1 MAAGSDLL
9 DEVFLNAEVDEKV
22 VSDLVGSLE
31 SQLAASGHHRGHH
44 RPPEGLRAAATAAA
58 GQLLGNHVVSG
69 GGGSS
74 SPSPGGGGGGGG
86 GGNASAQTGSPGTTT
101 TTTTSS
107 SSSSSS
113 AAATTTANNAA
124 AKMGLSGPETTK
136 PGAGGVQGSVINHNA
151 RSQGST
157 LDGAT
162 TTSVSTTTNVQGGS
176 EAAVTPGTLNQGK
189 SVVISTMATALSTRN
204 GKIGSTTVQT
214 LNGSNVVMNS
224 HTSFT
229 ATPATANPA
238 IVPAVTPLVNNGP
251 GNVGKVSTVNALL
264 PSASNTVIQTSFLG
278 TGVSSASSPSPT
290 VISSQQ
296 PPGLGTGGPTVAL
309 VRPPIHAA
317 GPSVAAAT
325 QNGSNTVINSTISVG
340 SFPAAAVAAATVG
353 SGVSLQTS
361 LVNSQPGSGVP
372 TAPTTQVIKS
382 ESPKTIVQ
390 TVTQQQTLAAGGQ
403 PSTTGG
409 NMIIGQTMQAGLPNV
424 APNPGG
430 VPPAPGTP
438 TGLVKGAA
446 NTVTQSLPRT
456 PAATTS
462 GIRATLTPT
471 VLAPRQPPQNP
482 TNIQNFQLPPGM
494 VLVRSENGQL
504 LMIPQH
510 ALAQMQ
516 AQAHAQSQSQ
526 ATMTPRP
533 ATPTSASPVQLST
546 VQVSSLRNAPG
557 TPIIARQ
564 VAPTTIIKQVSQ
576 AQTTV
581 QPTTTLQR
589 PPVVQPQIVLGSPAQ
604 TTTLGTASAVQTGT
618 PQRTVQG
625 ATATSTV
632 ATETMENV
640 KKCKNFLSTLIKLA
654 SSGKQST
661 ETAANVK
668 ELVQNLLD
676 GKIEAEDFTSRLY
689 RELNSSP
696 QPYLVP
702 FLKRSLP
709 ALRQLTPDS
718 AAFIQQSQHQQPT
731 TQPTTALTAVMLS
744 GSVQRTAGKTTA
756 TVTST
761 LQQPVISL
769 TQPTQVGVGK
779 QGQPTQVVIQQ
790 SQKPGTLIRPPQVT
804 LTQTPM
810 VALRPPH
817 NRIMLTA
824 PQQIQLNPLQTVPVV
839 KQTVLPGTKALS
851 TLSSQAAAAQKN
863 KLKEPGGG
871 SFRDDDDINDVASM
885 AGVNLSEESA
895 RILATNSELVGTLTR
910 SCKDE
915 TFLLPA
921 PLQRRILEIGKKH
934 GITEIHPDVVS
945 YVSHATQQRLQTLV
959 EKVSETAQ
967 QKNLS
972 YKDDERYDQAS
983 DVRAQLK
990 FFEQLDQI
998 EKQRKD
1004 EQEREILMRAAKSRS
1019 RQEDPEQLRLKQKAK
1034 EMQQQEL
1041 AQMRQRDANLTA
1053 LAAIGPRKKRK
1064 VESPGAGSGTE
1075 GSSTSIAVPG
1085 SSGVGT
1091 TRQFT
1096 RQRITRVNLRDLIF
1110 CLENERET
1118 SHSLLLYKA
1127 FLK

>member
-9 DEVFLNAEVDEKV
+9 DEVFLNTEVDEKV

-31 SQLAASGHHRGHH
+31 SQLAASGHHHQHH
-44 RPPEGLRAAATAAA
+44 KAQEPLRTA
-58 GQLLGNHVVSG
+58 GGLLGNHVVS
-69 GGGSS
+69 
-74 SPSPGGGGGGGG
+74 
-86 GGNASAQTGSPGTTT
+86 
-101 TTTTSS
+101 SS
-107 SSSSSS
+107 SSSSSPS
-113 AAATTTANNAA
+113 PSPGGVVVGGNANVQTESSSSS
-124 AKMGLSGPETTK
+124 KMGLSAPEITK
-136 PGAGGVQGSVINHNA
+136 AGAGGVQGGVINHNT
-151 RSQGST
+151 RSQSSA

-162 TTSVSTTTNVQGGS
+162 TTSTTTAAAAGGGGS
-176 EAAVTPGTLNQGK
+176 EAAAAPGTLSQGK

-204 GKIGSTTVQT
+204 GKIGTTTVQT

-224 HTSFT
+224 HHSGSATFSG
-229 ATPATANPA
+229 TPATANPA
-238 IVPAVTPLVNNGP
+238 AAPTVAPLVNNGP
-251 GNVGKVSTVNALL
+251 GSVGKGNTVNAVL
-264 PSASNTVIQTSFLG
+264 PSASNTVIQTSFLS
-278 TGVSSASSPSPT
+278 TAVSSTSSPSPT
-290 VISSQQ
+290 VISSQ
-296 PPGLGTGGPTVAL
+296 PSPSIVGAGPTVAL
-309 VRPPIHAA
+309 VRPPIHTA
-317 GPSVAAAT
+317 GPTVAAAAAAT
-325 QNGSNTVINSTISVG
+325 QNGSNTVINSAISVGVG
-340 SFPAAAVAAATVG
+340 SFPAVAAVTVG
-353 SGVSLQTS
+353 SGVSLQTP
-361 LVNSQPGSGVP
+361 LVNSQPGSSVP
-372 TAPTTQVIKS
+372 AAPTTQVIKS
-382 ESPKTIVQ
+382 ESPKTIVHA
-390 TVTQQQTLAAGGQ
+390 VSQQQTLVASGQ

-409 NMIIGQTMQAGLPNV
+409 NMIIGQTMQAGLSNV

-430 VPPAPGTP
+430 IPPAAPGTP
-438 TGLVKGAA
+438 TGMAKGTTS
-446 NTVTQSLPRT
+446 TVAQSLPRT
-456 PAATTS
+456 PTATTS

-471 VLAPRQPPQNP
+471 VLAPRLPQAPQNP

-504 LMIPQH
+504 LMIPQQ

-516 AQAHAQSQSQ
+516 AHAQSQPQ
-526 ATMTPRP
+526 NTMTPRP
-533 ATPTSASPVQLST
+533 ATPTSAPPVQIST
-546 VQVSSLRNAPG
+546 VPAPG

-564 VAPTTIIKQVSQ
+564 VTPTTIIKQVSQ

-589 PPVVQPQIVLGSPAQ
+589 PPVVQ
-604 TTTLGTASAVQTGT
+604 
-618 PQRTVQG
+618 
-625 ATATSTV
+625 
-632 ATETMENV
+632 ETMENV

-654 SSGKQST
+654 SSGKQSS
-661 ETAANVK
+661 ETTANVK

-718 AAFIQQSQHQQPT
+718 AAFIQQSQQQQPT
-731 TQPTTALTAVMLS
+731 TQATTALTAVMLS
-744 GSVQRTAGKTTA
+744 SSVQRTAGKATA

-779 QGQPTQVVIQQ
+779 QGQPTPLVIQQ
-790 SQKPGTLIRPPQVT
+790 SQKAGALIRPPQVT

-810 VALRPPH
+810 VALRQPH
-817 NRIMLTA
+817 NRIMLTT
-824 PQQIQLNPLQTVPVV
+824 PQQIQLNQLQTVPVV
-839 KQTVLPGTKALS
+839 KPTVLPGNKALS
-851 TLSSQAAAAQKN
+851 TVSAQAAAAQKN

-921 PLQRRILEIGKKH
+921 SLQRRILEIGKKH

-945 YVSHATQQRLQTLV
+945 YVSHATQQRLQNLV

-967 QKNLS
+967 QKNIS
-972 YKDDERYDQAS
+972 YKDDERYEQAS

-1064 VESPGAGSGTE
+1064 VDSPGSGSGTE
-1075 GSSTSIAVPG
+1075 GSSTSTAVPG

>member
-9 DEVFLNAEVDEKV
+9 DEVFLNTEVDEKV

-31 SQLAASGHHRGHH
+31 SQLAASGHHHQHH
-44 RPPEGLRAAATAAA
+44 KAQEPLRAA
-58 GQLLGNHVVSG
+58 GGLLGNHVVS
-69 GGGSS
+69 
-74 SPSPGGGGGGGG
+74 
-86 GGNASAQTGSPGTTT
+86 
-101 TTTTSS
+101 SS
-107 SSSSSS
+107 SSSSSPS
-113 AAATTTANNAA
+113 P
-124 AKMGLSGPETTK
+124 S
-136 PGAGGVQGSVINHNA
+136 PGGVVVGGGVQGGVINHNT
-151 RSQGST
+151 RSQTSA

-162 TTSVSTTTNVQGGS
+162 TTSTSTTTAAAGGS
-176 EAAVTPGTLNQGK
+176 EVTAAPGTLSQG
-189 SVVISTMATALSTRN
+189 SAAFS
-204 GKIGSTTVQT
+204 G
-214 LNGSNVVMNS
+214 
-224 HTSFT
+224 
-229 ATPATANPA
+229 TPVTANPA
-238 IVPAVTPLVNNGP
+238 PAPAVAPLVNNGP
-251 GNVGKVSTVNALL
+251 
-264 PSASNTVIQTSFLG
+264 ASNTVIQTSFLN
-278 TGVSSASSPSPT
+278 TAVSSASSPSPT
-290 VISSQQ
+290 VISSQ
-296 PPGLGTGGPTVAL
+296 PPSVGTGAPTVTL
-309 VRPPIHAA
+309 VRPPIHTAGPTVAAA
-317 GPSVAAAT
+317 GAAT

-340 SFPAAAVAAATVG
+340 SFPAVATATVG
-353 SGVSLQTS
+353 SGAVS
-361 LVNSQPGSGVP
+361 
-372 TAPTTQVIKS
+372 
-382 ESPKTIVQ
+382 
-390 TVTQQQTLAAGGQ
+390 QQQTLATGGQ

-409 NMIIGQTMQAGLPNV
+409 NMIIGQTMQAGLSNV

-430 VPPAPGTP
+430 IPPAAPGTP
-438 TGLVKGAA
+438 TGMAKGTA
-446 NTVTQSLPRT
+446 NTVAQSLPRT
-456 PAATTS
+456 PTPTTS

-471 VLAPRQPPQNP
+471 VLAPRLPQPPQNP

-504 LMIPQH
+504 LMIPQQ

-516 AQAHAQSQSQ
+516 AQAHAQSQPQ
-526 ATMTPRP
+526 NTLTPRP
-533 ATPTSASPVQLST
+533 ATPTSAPPVQIST
-546 VQVSSLRNAPG
+546 VQAPG

-564 VAPTTIIKQVSQ
+564 VTPTTIIKQVSQ

-589 PPVVQPQIVLGSPAQ
+589 PPVVQPQIVLGGTAQ
-604 TTTLGTASAVQTGT
+604 TTTLGTATAVQTGT

-625 ATATSTV
+625 TTATSTA

-676 GKIEAEDFTSRLY
+676 GKIEPEDFTSRLY

-718 AAFIQQSQHQQPT
+718 AAFIQQSQQQQPT
-731 TQPTTALTAVMLS
+731 TQATIATIPSAAAVLLS
-744 GSVQRTAGKTTA
+744 SSVQRTAGKATA

-769 TQPTQVGVGK
+769 TQPTQV
-779 QGQPTQVVIQQ
+779 IQQ
-790 SQKPGTLIRPPQVT
+790 SQKAGALIRPPQVT

-810 VALRPPH
+810 VALRQPH
-817 NRIMLTA
+817 SRIMLTT
-824 PQQIQLNPLQTVPVV
+824 PQIQLNQLQTVPVV
-839 KQTVLPGTKALS
+839 KPAVLPGNKAIATVS
-851 TLSSQAAAAQKN
+851 TQVAAAQKN

-915 TFLLPA
+915 TFLFPA

-945 YVSHATQQRLQTLV
+945 YVSHATQQRLQNLV
-959 EKVSETAQ
+959 EKLSETAQ
-967 QKNLS
+967 QRNIS
-972 YKDDERYDQAS
+972 YKDDERYEQAS

-1064 VESPGAGSGTE
+1064 VDSPGSGSGTE
-1075 GSSTSIAVPG
+1075 GSGSSAAVPG

>member
-9 DEVFLNAEVDEKV
+9 DEVFLNTEVDEKV

-31 SQLAASGHHRGHH
+31 SQLAASGHHHQHH
-44 RPPEGLRAAATAAA
+44 KAQEPLRAA
-58 GQLLGNHVVSG
+58 GGLLGNHVVS
-69 GGGSS
+69 
-74 SPSPGGGGGGGG
+74 
-86 GGNASAQTGSPGTTT
+86 
-101 TTTTSS
+101 SS
-107 SSSSSS
+107 SSSSSPS
-113 AAATTTANNAA
+113 PSPGG
-124 AKMGLSGPETTK
+124 MGLSAPEITK
-136 PGAGGVQGSVINHNA
+136 AGNLGRGGGLSGKGASPPPTPKTGVQGSSA
-151 RSQGST
+151 
-157 LDGAT
+157 LDGVT
-162 TTSVSTTTNVQGGS
+162 TTSTTTTAAAAAGGGS
-176 EAAVTPGTLNQGK
+176 EAAAAPGTLSQGK

-204 GKIGSTTVQT
+204 GKIGTTTVQT

-224 HTSFT
+224 HHSGSAAFSG
-229 ATPATANPA
+229 TPATANPTA
-238 IVPAVTPLVNNGP
+238 APAVT
-251 GNVGKVSTVNALL
+251 
-264 PSASNTVIQTSFLG
+264 SFLS
-278 TGVSSASSPSPT
+278 TAVSSASSSSPT
-290 VISSQQ
+290 VISSQ
-296 PPGLGTGGPTVAL
+296 PPPSIVGGGPTVAL
-309 VRPPIHAA
+309 VRPPIHTA
-317 GPSVAAAT
+317 GPTVAAAAAAT
-325 QNGSNTVINSTISVG
+325 QNGSNTVINSAIGVG
-340 SFPAAAVAAATVG
+340 SFPAVAAVTVG

-361 LVNSQPGSGVP
+361 LVNSQPGSSVP
-372 TAPTTQVIKS
+372 AAPTTQVIKS
-382 ESPKTIVQ
+382 ESPKTIVHA
-390 TVTQQQTLAAGGQ
+390 VSQQQTPVASGQ

-409 NMIIGQTMQAGLPNV
+409 NMIIGQTMQAGLSNV

-430 VPPAPGTP
+430 IPPAAPGTP
-438 TGLVKGAA
+438 TGMAKGAA
-446 NTVTQSLPRT
+446 STVAQSLPRT
-456 PAATTS
+456 PTATTS

-471 VLAPRQPPQNP
+471 VLAPRLPQAPQNP

-504 LMIPQH
+504 LMIPQQ

-516 AQAHAQSQSQ
+516 AQAQAHAQSQPQ
-526 ATMTPRP
+526 NTMTPRP
-533 ATPTSASPVQLST
+533 ATPTSAPPVQIST
-546 VQVSSLRNAPG
+546 VPAPG

-564 VAPTTIIKQVSQ
+564 VTPTTIIKQVSQ

-589 PPVVQPQIVLGSPAQ
+589 APVVQPQIVLGGTAQ
-604 TTTLGTASAVQTGT
+604 TTALGTATAVQTGT
-618 PQRTVQG
+618 QRTVQG
-625 ATATSTV
+625 ATATSTA

-654 SSGKQST
+654 SSGKQSS
-661 ETAANVK
+661 ETTANVK

-718 AAFIQQSQHQQPT
+718 AAFIQQSQQQQPT
-731 TQPTTALTAVMLS
+731 TQATTALTAVMLS
-744 GSVQRTAGKTTA
+744 SSVQRTAGKATA

-779 QGQPTQVVIQQ
+779 QGQPTPLVIQQ
-790 SQKPGTLIRPPQVT
+790 SQKAGALIRPPQVT

-810 VALRPPH
+810 VALRQPH

-824 PQQIQLNPLQTVPVV
+824 PQQIQLNQLQTVPVV
-839 KQTVLPGTKALS
+839 KPTVLPGNKALS
-851 TLSSQAAAAQKN
+851 TVSQQAAAAQKN

-921 PLQRRILEIGKKH
+921 SLQRRILEIGKKH

-945 YVSHATQQRLQTLV
+945 YVSHATQQRLQNLV

-967 QKNLS
+967 QKNVS
-972 YKDDERYDQAS
+972 YKDDERYEQAS

-1064 VESPGAGSGTE
+1064 VDSPGSGSGTE
-1075 GSSTSIAVPG
+1075 GSSTSTPVPG

-1091 TRQFT
+1091 TRPFT

>member
-9 DEVFLNAEVDEKV
+9 DEVFLNTEVDEKV

-31 SQLAASGHHRGHH
+31 SQLAASGHHHQHH
-44 RPPEGLRAAATAAA
+44 KAQEPLRAA
-58 GQLLGNHVVSG
+58 GGLLGNHVVS
-69 GGGSS
+69 
-74 SPSPGGGGGGGG
+74 
-86 GGNASAQTGSPGTTT
+86 
-101 TTTTSS
+101 SS
-107 SSSSSS
+107 SSSSSPS
-113 AAATTTANNAA
+113 PSPGGVVVGGNANAQTESSSSS
-124 AKMGLSGPETTK
+124 KMGLSAPEITK
-136 PGAGGVQGSVINHNA
+136 AGAGGVQGGVINHNT
-151 RSQGST
+151 RSQTSA

-162 TTSVSTTTNVQGGS
+162 TTSTSTTTAAAGGS
-176 EAAVTPGTLNQGK
+176 EVTAAPGTLSQGK

-204 GKIGSTTVQT
+204 GKIGTTTVQT

-224 HTSFT
+224 HHTGSAAFSG
-229 ATPATANPA
+229 TPVTANPTSA
-238 IVPAVTPLVNNGP
+238 PAVAPLVNNGP
-251 GNVGKVSTVNALL
+251 GSVGKGNTVNAVL
-264 PSASNTVIQTSFLG
+264 PSASNTVIQTSFLN
-278 TGVSSASSPSPT
+278 TAVSSASSSSPT
-290 VISSQQ
+290 VISSQ
-296 PPGLGTGGPTVAL
+296 PPPSIGTGASTVTL
-309 VRPPIHAA
+309 VRPPIHTAGPTVAAA
-317 GPSVAAAT
+317 GAAT

-340 SFPAAAVAAATVG
+340 SFPAVATATVG

-361 LVNSQPGSGVP
+361 LVNSQSGSAVP
-372 TAPTTQVIKS
+372 AAPATQVIKS

-390 TVTQQQTLAAGGQ
+390 AVSQQQTLATGGQ

-409 NMIIGQTMQAGLPNV
+409 NMIIGQTMQAGLSNV

-430 VPPAPGTP
+430 IPPAAPGTP
-438 TGLVKGAA
+438 TGMAKGTA
-446 NTVTQSLPRT
+446 NTVAQSLPRT
-456 PAATTS
+456 PTATTS

-471 VLAPRQPPQNP
+471 VLAPRLPQPPQNP

-504 LMIPQH
+504 LMIPQQ

-516 AQAHAQSQSQ
+516 AQAHAQSQPQ
-526 ATMTPRP
+526 NTMTPRP
-533 ATPTSASPVQLST
+533 ATPTSAPPVQIST
-546 VQVSSLRNAPG
+546 VQAPG

-564 VAPTTIIKQVSQ
+564 VTPTTIIKQVSQ

-589 PPVVQPQIVLGSPAQ
+589 PPVVQPQIVLGGTAQ
-604 TTTLGTASAVQTGT
+604 TTTLGTATAVQTGT

-625 ATATSTV
+625 TTATSTA

-654 SSGKQST
+654 SSGKQSS

-718 AAFIQQSQHQQPT
+718 AAFIQQSQQQQPT
-731 TQPTTALTAVMLS
+731 TQATIATIPSAAVLLS
-744 GSVQRTAGKTTA
+744 SSVQRTAGKATA

-769 TQPTQVGVGK
+769 TQPTQVGVSK
-779 QGQPTQVVIQQ
+779 QGQSTPLVIQQ
-790 SQKPGTLIRPPQVT
+790 SQKAGALIRPPQVT

-810 VALRPPH
+810 VALRQPH
-817 NRIMLTA
+817 SRIMLTT
-824 PQQIQLNPLQTVPVV
+824 PQIQLNQLQTVPVV
-839 KQTVLPGTKALS
+839 KPAVLPGNKAIATVS
-851 TLSSQAAAAQKN
+851 TQVAAAQKN

-915 TFLLPA
+915 TFLFPA

-945 YVSHATQQRLQTLV
+945 YVSHATQQRLQNLV
-959 EKVSETAQ
+959 EKLSETAQ
-967 QKNLS
+967 QRNIS
-972 YKDDERYDQAS
+972 YKDDERYEQAS

-1064 VESPGAGSGTE
+1064 IDSPGSGSGTE
-1075 GSSTSIAVPG
+1075 GSGSSAAVPG

>member
-1 MAAGSDLL
+1 M
-9 DEVFLNAEVDEKV
+9 
-22 VSDLVGSLE
+22 
-31 SQLAASGHHRGHH
+31 
-44 RPPEGLRAAATAAA
+44 
-58 GQLLGNHVVSG
+58 
-69 GGGSS
+69 
-74 SPSPGGGGGGGG
+74 
-86 GGNASAQTGSPGTTT
+86 
-101 TTTTSS
+101 
-107 SSSSSS
+107 
-113 AAATTTANNAA
+113 
-124 AKMGLSGPETTK
+124 
-136 PGAGGVQGSVINHNA
+136 PGA
-151 RSQGST
+151 
-157 LDGAT
+157 L
-162 TTSVSTTTNVQGGS
+162 
-176 EAAVTPGTLNQGK
+176 PG
-189 SVVISTMATALSTRN
+189 
-204 GKIGSTTVQT
+204 
-214 LNGSNVVMNS
+214 
-224 HTSFT
+224 
-229 ATPATANPA
+229 
-238 IVPAVTPLVNNGP
+238 
-251 GNVGKVSTVNALL
+251 
-264 PSASNTVIQTSFLG
+264 
-278 TGVSSASSPSPT
+278 
-290 VISSQQ
+290 
-296 PPGLGTGGPTVAL
+296 
-309 VRPPIHAA
+309 
-317 GPSVAAAT
+317 
-325 QNGSNTVINSTISVG
+325 
-340 SFPAAAVAAATVG
+340 
-353 SGVSLQTS
+353 
-361 LVNSQPGSGVP
+361 
-372 TAPTTQVIKS
+372 
-382 ESPKTIVQ
+382 
-390 TVTQQQTLAAGGQ
+390 
-403 PSTTGG
+403 
-409 NMIIGQTMQAGLPNV
+409 
-424 APNPGG
+424 
-430 VPPAPGTP
+430 PAPGTP
-438 TGLVKGAA
+438 AGLAKGAA
-446 NTVTQSLPRT
+446 AATPSLPRT
-456 PAATTS
+456 PAATT
-462 GIRATLTPT
+462 GAIRATLTPT
-471 VLAPRQPPQNP
+471 VLAPRLPQPPQNP

-504 LMIPQH
+504 LMIPQQ

-516 AQAHAQSQSQ
+516 AHAQAQPQS
-526 ATMTPRP
+526 TMAPRP
-533 ATPTSASPVQLST
+533 ATPTGAPPVQIST
-546 VQVSSLRNAPG
+546 VQAPG

-564 VAPTTIIKQVSQ
+564 VTPTTIIKQVSQ

-589 PPVVQPQIVLGSPAQ
+589 SPGVQPQLVLGGSAQ
-604 TTTLGTASAVQTGT
+604 TASLGTATAVQTGT
-618 PQRTVQG
+618 PQRTVPG
-625 ATATSTV
+625 ASTTSTA

-640 KKCKNFLSTLIKLA
+640 KKCKSFLSTLIKLA

-718 AAFIQQSQHQQPT
+718 AAFIQQSQQQQPPAS
-731 TQPTTALTAVMLS
+731 QATTALTAVVLS
-744 GSVQRTAGKTTA
+744 SSVQRTAGKPA
-756 TVTST
+756 ASVTSA
-761 LQQPVISL
+761 LQPPVISL
-769 TQPTQVGVGK
+769 TQPTQV
-779 QGQPTQVVIQQ
+779 IQQ
-790 SQKPGTLIRPPQVT
+790 PPKPGALIRPPQVT

-810 VALRPPH
+810 VALRQPH
-817 NRIMLTA
+817 NRIMLTT
-824 PQQIQLNPLQTVPVV
+824 PQQIQLNQLQPVPVV
-839 KQTVLPGTKALS
+839 KPTVLPGTKALS
-851 TLSSQAAAAQKN
+851 TVSAQAAAAQKN

-910 SCKDE
+910 SCKDD

-934 GITEIHPDVVS
+934 GITELHPDVVS
-945 YVSHATQQRLQTLV
+945 YVSHATQQRLQNLV
-959 EKVSETAQ
+959 EKISETAQ
-967 QKNLS
+967 QKNFS
-972 YKDDERYDQAS
+972 YKDDDRYEQAS

-1064 VESPGAGSGTE
+1064 VDCAGPGPGAE
-1075 GSSTSIAVPG
+1075 GLGPGAAVPG

-1091 TRQFT
+1091 PRQFT

>member
-1 MAAGSDLL
+1 
-9 DEVFLNAEVDEKV
+9 
-22 VSDLVGSLE
+22 
-31 SQLAASGHHRGHH
+31 
-44 RPPEGLRAAATAAA
+44 
-58 GQLLGNHVVSG
+58 
-69 GGGSS
+69 
-74 SPSPGGGGGGGG
+74 
-86 GGNASAQTGSPGTTT
+86 
-101 TTTTSS
+101 
-107 SSSSSS
+107 
-113 AAATTTANNAA
+113 
-124 AKMGLSGPETTK
+124 
-136 PGAGGVQGSVINHNA
+136 
-151 RSQGST
+151 
-157 LDGAT
+157 
-162 TTSVSTTTNVQGGS
+162 
-176 EAAVTPGTLNQGK
+176 
-189 SVVISTMATALSTRN
+189 MATALSTRN
-204 GKIGSTTVQT
+204 GKIGTTTVQT

-224 HTSFT
+224 HHTGSAAFSG
-229 ATPATANPA
+229 TPVTANPA
-238 IVPAVTPLVNNGP
+238 SAPAVAPLVNNGP
-251 GNVGKVSTVNALL
+251 GSVGKGNTVNAVL
-264 PSASNTVIQTSFLG
+264 PSASNTVIQTSFLN
-278 TGVSSASSPSPT
+278 TAVSSASSSSPT
-290 VISSQQ
+290 VISSQ
-296 PPGLGTGGPTVAL
+296 PPPSIGTGAPTVTL
-309 VRPPIHAA
+309 VRPPIHTAGPTVAAA
-317 GPSVAAAT
+317 GAAT

-340 SFPAAAVAAATVG
+340 SFPAVATATVG

-361 LVNSQPGSGVP
+361 LVNSQSGSAVP
-372 TAPTTQVIKS
+372 AAPATQVIKS

-390 TVTQQQTLAAGGQ
+390 AVSQHQTLATGGQ

-409 NMIIGQTMQAGLPNV
+409 NMIIGQTMQAGLSNV

-430 VPPAPGTP
+430 IPPAAPGTP
-438 TGLVKGAA
+438 TGMAKGAA
-446 NTVTQSLPRT
+446 NTVAQSLPRT
-456 PAATTS
+456 PTATTS

-471 VLAPRQPPQNP
+471 VLAPRLPQPPQNP

-504 LMIPQH
+504 LMIPQQ

-516 AQAHAQSQSQ
+516 AQAHAQSQPQ
-526 ATMTPRP
+526 NTMTPRP
-533 ATPTSASPVQLST
+533 ATPTSAPPVQIST
-546 VQVSSLRNAPG
+546 VQAPG

-564 VAPTTIIKQVSQ
+564 VTPTTIIKQVSQ

-589 PPVVQPQIVLGSPAQ
+589 PPVVQPQIVLGGTAQ
-604 TTTLGTASAVQTGT
+604 TTTLGTATAVQTGT

-625 ATATSTV
+625 TTATSTA

-654 SSGKQST
+654 SSGKQSS

-718 AAFIQQSQHQQPT
+718 AAFIQQSQQQQPT
-731 TQPTTALTAVMLS
+731 TQATIATIPSAAVLLS
-744 GSVQRTAGKTTA
+744 SSVQRTAGKATA

-769 TQPTQVGVGK
+769 TQPTQVGVSK
-779 QGQPTQVVIQQ
+779 QGQSTPLVIQQ
-790 SQKPGTLIRPPQVT
+790 SQKAGALIRPPQVT

-810 VALRPPH
+810 VALRQPH
-817 NRIMLTA
+817 SRIMLTT
-824 PQQIQLNPLQTVPVV
+824 PQIQLNQLQTVPVV
-839 KQTVLPGTKALS
+839 KPAVLPGNKAIATVS
-851 TLSSQAAAAQKN
+851 TQVAAAQKN

-915 TFLLPA
+915 TFLFPA

-945 YVSHATQQRLQTLV
+945 YVSHATQQRLQNLV
-959 EKVSETAQ
+959 EKLSETAQ
-967 QKNLS
+967 QKNIS
-972 YKDDERYDQAS
+972 YKDDERYEQAS

-1064 VESPGAGSGTE
+1064 VDSPGSGSGTE
-1075 GSSTSIAVPG
+1075 
-1085 SSGVGT
+1085 
-1091 TRQFT
+1091 
-1096 RQRITRVNLRDLIF
+1096 
-1110 CLENERET
+1110 
-1118 SHSLLLYKA
+1118 
-1127 FLK
+1127 

>member
-1 MAAGSDLL
+1 M
-9 DEVFLNAEVDEKV
+9 
-22 VSDLVGSLE
+22 
-31 SQLAASGHHRGHH
+31 
-44 RPPEGLRAAATAAA
+44 P
-58 GQLLGNHVVSG
+58 
-69 GGGSS
+69 
-74 SPSPGGGGGGGG
+74 
-86 GGNASAQTGSPGTTT
+86 
-101 TTTTSS
+101 
-107 SSSSSS
+107 
-113 AAATTTANNAA
+113 
-124 AKMGLSGPETTK
+124 
-136 PGAGGVQGSVINHNA
+136 
-151 RSQGST
+151 
-157 LDGAT
+157 
-162 TTSVSTTTNVQGGS
+162 
-176 EAAVTPGTLNQGK
+176 
-189 SVVISTMATALSTRN
+189 
-204 GKIGSTTVQT
+204 
-214 LNGSNVVMNS
+214 
-224 HTSFT
+224 
-229 ATPATANPA
+229 
-238 IVPAVTPLVNNGP
+238 
-251 GNVGKVSTVNALL
+251 
-264 PSASNTVIQTSFLG
+264 
-278 TGVSSASSPSPT
+278 
-290 VISSQQ
+290 
-296 PPGLGTGGPTVAL
+296 
-309 VRPPIHAA
+309 
-317 GPSVAAAT
+317 
-325 QNGSNTVINSTISVG
+325 
-340 SFPAAAVAAATVG
+340 
-353 SGVSLQTS
+353 
-361 LVNSQPGSGVP
+361 
-372 TAPTTQVIKS
+372 
-382 ESPKTIVQ
+382 
-390 TVTQQQTLAAGGQ
+390 
-403 PSTTGG
+403 
-409 NMIIGQTMQAGLPNV
+409 
-424 APNPGG
+424 
-430 VPPAPGTP
+430 
-438 TGLVKGAA
+438 
-446 NTVTQSLPRT
+446 
-456 PAATTS
+456 
-462 GIRATLTPT
+462 
-471 VLAPRQPPQNP
+471 QPPQNP

-504 LMIPQH
+504 LMIPQQ

-516 AQAHAQSQSQ
+516 AHAQAQPQ
-526 ATMTPRP
+526 TPMAPRP
-533 ATPTSASPVQLST
+533 ATPTSAPPVQIST
-546 VQVSSLRNAPG
+546 VQAPG

-564 VAPTTIIKQVSQ
+564 VTPTTIIKQVSQ
-576 AQTTV
+576 APTTTV
-581 QPTTTLQR
+581 QPTAALQR
-589 PPVVQPQIVLGSPAQ
+589 SPGVQPQLVLGGAAQ
-604 TTTLGTASAVQTGT
+604 TTALATASAVQTGT
-618 PQRTVQG
+618 PQRAVPG
-625 ATATSTV
+625 ATATSAA

-718 AAFIQQSQHQQPT
+718 AAFIQQSQQQPPAS
-731 TQPTTALTAVMLS
+731 QATTALTAVVLS
-744 GSVQRTAGKTTA
+744 SPVQRTAGKTAA
-756 TVTST
+756 TVTSA
-761 LQQPVISL
+761 LQPPVISL
-769 TQPTQVGVGK
+769 TQPTQV
-779 QGQPTQVVIQQ
+779 IQQ
-790 SQKPGTLIRPPQVT
+790 PPKPGTLLRPPQVT

-810 VALRPPH
+810 VALRQPH
-817 NRIMLTA
+817 NRIVLTT
-824 PQQIQLNPLQTVPVV
+824 PQHIQLNQLQPVPVV
-839 KQTVLPGTKALS
+839 KPAVLPGTKALS
-851 TLSSQAAAAQKN
+851 TVSAQAAAVQKN
-863 KLKEPGGG
+863 RLKEPGGG

-934 GITEIHPDVVS
+934 GITELHPDVVS
-945 YVSHATQQRLQTLV
+945 YVSHATQQRLQNLV

-967 QKNLS
+967 QKNFS
-972 YKDDERYDQAS
+972 YKDDDRYEQAS

-1064 VESPGAGSGTE
+1064 VDSPGPGPGTE
-1075 GSSTSIAVPG
+1075 GSGPGSAVPG

-1091 TRQFT
+1091 PRQFT

>member
-9 DEVFLNAEVDEKV
+9 DEVFFNSEVDEKV

-31 SQLAASGHHRGHH
+31 SQLAASAAHHHH
-44 RPPEGLRAAATAAA
+44 LAPRAPEARAAAA
-58 GQLLGNHVVSG
+58 GALGNHVGAGAVPAEG
-69 GGGSS
+69 A
-74 SPSPGGGGGGGG
+74 P
-86 GGNASAQTGSPGTTT
+86 
-101 TTTTSS
+101 
-107 SSSSSS
+107 
-113 AAATTTANNAA
+113 AAAPEPPPAGRARRGLSAGGRRPGPRPHRAAPLVPAGPA
-124 AKMGLSGPETTK
+124 AKLSALEAGAG
-136 PGAGGVQGSVINHNA
+136 PGAGA
-151 RSQGST
+151 
-157 LDGAT
+157 GACAP
-162 TTSVSTTTNVQGGS
+162 GAG
-176 EAAVTPGTLNQGK
+176 AAAAPEPAAK
-189 SVVISTMATALSTRN
+189 PAARN
-204 GKIGSTTVQT
+204 GPPGGPGAAQT
-214 LNGSNVVMNS
+214 LNGSAALGNS
-224 HTSFT
+224 LR
-229 ATPATANPA
+229 AAAA
-238 IVPAVTPLVNNGP
+238 APAVSLLHNGP
-251 GNVGKVSTVNALL
+251 APAPPPPKPA
-264 PSASNTVIQTSFLG
+264 AATVIQTPPFLG
-278 TGVSSASSPSPT
+278 APAAPAPRAPSPPA
-290 VISSQQ
+290 
-296 PPGLGTGGPTVAL
+296 PPAPAAPAAPAA
-309 VRPPIHAA
+309 PPAA
-317 GPSVAAAT
+317 PPP
-325 QNGSNTVINSTISVG
+325 
-340 SFPAAAVAAATVG
+340 PAAASLARPPGHPAGPPAAAQNGG
-353 SGVSLQTS
+353 SAAPPAPAPAPVPAPPAPAPPAPAPAA
-361 LVNSQPGSGVP
+361 NSQPGP
-372 TAPTTQVIKS
+372 AAAPAQVAKAD
-382 ESPKTIVQ
+382 SPKTALQ
-390 TVTQQQTLAAGGQ
+390 PAPPPPQTLAASCPAGAAAG
-403 PSTTGG
+403 
-409 NMIIGQTMQAGLPNV
+409 MILGPTMQGALPAAATAGLP
-424 APNPGG
+424 
-430 VPPAPGTP
+430 PPAPGTP
-438 TGLVKGAA
+438 TGLPKGSATA
-446 NTVTQSLPRT
+446 VTQSLPRT
-456 PAATTS
+456 PSATAG

-471 VLAPRQPPQNP
+471 VLAPRLPQPPQNP

-504 LMIPQH
+504 LMIPQQ

-516 AQAHAQSQSQ
+516 AQAHAQAQPQ
-526 ATMTPRP
+526 TTMAPRP
-533 ATPTSASPVQLST
+533 ATPTSAPPVQIST
-546 VQVSSLRNAPG
+546 VQAPG

-564 VAPTTIIKQVSQ
+564 VTPTTIIKQVSQ

-581 QPTTTLQR
+581 QPTTALQR
-589 PPVVQPQIVLGSPAQ
+589 SPGVQPQLVLGGAAQ
-604 TTTLGTASAVQTGT
+604 TTSLGTATAVQTGT
-618 PQRTVQG
+618 PQRTVPG
-625 ATATSTV
+625 ATTTSTA

-718 AAFIQQSQHQQPT
+718 AAFIQQSQQQQPPAS
-731 TQPTTALTAVMLS
+731 QATTALTAVVLS
-744 GSVQRTAGKTTA
+744 SSVQRTAGKTAA
-756 TVTST
+756 TVTSA
-761 LQQPVISL
+761 LQPPVISL

-779 QGQPTQVVIQQ
+779 QGQPTPLVIQQ
-790 SQKPGTLIRPPQVT
+790 PPKPGALIRPPQVT

-810 VALRPPH
+810 VALRQPH
-817 NRIMLTA
+817 NRIVLTT
-824 PQQIQLNPLQTVPVV
+824 PQQIQLNQLQPVPVV
-839 KQTVLPGTKALS
+839 KPAVLPGTKALS
-851 TLSSQAAAAQKN
+851 TVSAQAAAAQKN

-934 GITEIHPDVVS
+934 GITELHPDVVS
-945 YVSHATQQRLQTLV
+945 YVSHATQQRLQNLV
-959 EKVSETAQ
+959 EKISETAQ
-967 QKNLS
+967 QKNFS
-972 YKDDERYDQAS
+972 YKDDDRYEQAS

-1064 VESPGAGSGTE
+1064 VDSPGPGSGAE
-1075 GSSTSIAVPG
+1075 GSGPGSAVPG

-1091 TRQFT
+1091 PRQFT

>member
-9 DEVFLNAEVDEKV
+9 DEVFLNTEVDEKV

-31 SQLAASGHHRGHH
+31 SQLAASGHHHQHH
-44 RPPEGLRAAATAAA
+44 KAQEPLRAA
-58 GQLLGNHVVSG
+58 GGLLGNHVVS
-69 GGGSS
+69 
-74 SPSPGGGGGGGG
+74 
-86 GGNASAQTGSPGTTT
+86 
-101 TTTTSS
+101 SS
-107 SSSSSS
+107 SSSSSPS
-113 AAATTTANNAA
+113 PSPGGVVVGGNANAQTESSSGS
-124 AKMGLSGPETTK
+124 KMGLSAPEITK
-136 PGAGGVQGSVINHNA
+136 AGAGGVQGGVINHNT
-151 RSQGST
+151 RSQTSA

-162 TTSVSTTTNVQGGS
+162 TTSTSTTTAAAGGS
-176 EAAVTPGTLNQGK
+176 EVTAAPGTLSQGK

-204 GKIGSTTVQT
+204 GKIGTTTVQT

-224 HTSFT
+224 HHTGSAAFSG
-229 ATPATANPA
+229 TPVTANPA
-238 IVPAVTPLVNNGP
+238 PAPAVAPLVNNGP
-251 GNVGKVSTVNALL
+251 GSVGKGNAVNAVL
-264 PSASNTVIQTSFLG
+264 PSASNTVIQTSFLN
-278 TGVSSASSPSPT
+278 TAVSSASSSSPT
-290 VISSQQ
+290 VISSQ
-296 PPGLGTGGPTVAL
+296 PPPSVGAGAPTVTLVRPPMHTAGPTVA
-309 VRPPIHAA
+309 AA
-317 GPSVAAAT
+317 AAAT

-340 SFPAAAVAAATVG
+340 SFPAVATATVG

-361 LVNSQPGSGVP
+361 LVNSQSGSGVP
-372 TAPTTQVIKS
+372 AAPATQVIKS

-390 TVTQQQTLAAGGQ
+390 AVSQQQTLATAGQ

-409 NMIIGQTMQAGLPNV
+409 NMIIGQTMQAGLSNV

-430 VPPAPGTP
+430 IPPAAPGTP
-438 TGLVKGAA
+438 TGMAKGTA
-446 NTVTQSLPRT
+446 NTVAQSLPRT
-456 PAATTS
+456 PTPTTS

-471 VLAPRQPPQNP
+471 VLAPRLPQPPQNP

-504 LMIPQH
+504 LMIPQQ

-516 AQAHAQSQSQ
+516 AQAHAQSQPQ
-526 ATMTPRP
+526 NTLTPRP
-533 ATPTSASPVQLST
+533 ATPTSAPPVQIST
-546 VQVSSLRNAPG
+546 VQAPG

-564 VAPTTIIKQVSQ
+564 VTPTTIIKQVSQ

-589 PPVVQPQIVLGSPAQ
+589 PPVVQPQIVLGGTAQ
-604 TTTLGTASAVQTGT
+604 TTTLGTATAVQTGT

-625 ATATSTV
+625 TTATSTA

-654 SSGKQST
+654 SSGKQSS

-676 GKIEAEDFTSRLY
+676 GKIEPEDFTSRLY

-718 AAFIQQSQHQQPT
+718 AAFIQQSQQQQPT
-731 TQPTTALTAVMLS
+731 TQATIATIPSVSAVLLS
-744 GSVQRTAGKTTA
+744 SSVQRTAGKATA

-769 TQPTQVGVGK
+769 TQPTQVGVSK
-779 QGQPTQVVIQQ
+779 QGQSTPLVIQQ
-790 SQKPGTLIRPPQVT
+790 SQKAGALIRPPQVT

-810 VALRPPH
+810 VALRQPH
-817 NRIMLTA
+817 SRIMLTT
-824 PQQIQLNPLQTVPVV
+824 PQIQLNQLQTVPVV
-839 KQTVLPGTKALS
+839 KPAVLPGNKAIATVS
-851 TLSSQAAAAQKN
+851 TQVAAAQKN

-915 TFLLPA
+915 TFLFPA

-945 YVSHATQQRLQTLV
+945 YVSHATQQRLQNLV
-959 EKVSETAQ
+959 EKLSETAQ
-967 QKNLS
+967 QRNIS
-972 YKDDERYDQAS
+972 YKDDERYEQAS

-1064 VESPGAGSGTE
+1064 VDSPGSGSGTE
-1075 GSSTSIAVPG
+1075 GSGSSAAVPG

>member
-1 MAAGSDLL
+1 SPLPA
-9 DEVFLNAEVDEKV
+9 
-22 VSDLVGSLE
+22 
-31 SQLAASGHHRGHH
+31 HH
-44 RPPEGLRAAATAAA
+44 RPGPEARPPAALHALTAQPPAPLHSSARTAPAAEGRAGSRPHPTARTRDGGAAGTRPPGLASPRRSLDRAGETPPRAARRRPQPGCSAGTFPGGGASELPGVHPAPPGPATPSSGAAFRTLPAGAGSGHSRSHNPGPGPGAAPWLAPTPGGAMMDPCPTPTGAQASLAPAWPGLEGTRKTSTTVTDTPRAPYTARPPPTAAGLWHPSPPSPPTPACPPSLSARAAAWGRQRQAGPKGAAA
-58 GQLLGNHVVSG
+58 PAGSPADSG
-69 GGGSS
+69 GSAVAPAQVRTLPSGRSGSAFWWPKNHPDPAAQS
-74 SPSPGGGGGGGG
+74 RPGNFASLKAELKSPAGLGAGR
-86 GGNASAQTGSPGTTT
+86 Q
-101 TTTTSS
+101 
-107 SSSSSS
+107 SSS
-113 AAATTTANNAA
+113 AAPRREVGTVPSPWWPRVQDPGEGGTWPPPPAARGEGAQFRPTRDRTCWPLARLAPSLPGPGVPDQPLTTT
-124 AKMGLSGPETTK
+124 
-136 PGAGGVQGSVINHNA
+136 H
-151 RSQGST
+151 
-157 LDGAT
+157 
-162 TTSVSTTTNVQGGS
+162 
-176 EAAVTPGTLNQGK
+176 
-189 SVVISTMATALSTRN
+189 
-204 GKIGSTTVQT
+204 
-214 LNGSNVVMNS
+214 
-224 HTSFT
+224 HF
-229 ATPATANPA
+229 
-238 IVPAVTPLVNNGP
+238 
-251 GNVGKVSTVNALL
+251 
-264 PSASNTVIQTSFLG
+264 
-278 TGVSSASSPSPT
+278 
-290 VISSQQ
+290 
-296 PPGLGTGGPTVAL
+296 
-309 VRPPIHAA
+309 
-317 GPSVAAAT
+317 
-325 QNGSNTVINSTISVG
+325 
-340 SFPAAAVAAATVG
+340 
-353 SGVSLQTS
+353 
-361 LVNSQPGSGVP
+361 
-372 TAPTTQVIKS
+372 
-382 ESPKTIVQ
+382 
-390 TVTQQQTLAAGGQ
+390 
-403 PSTTGG
+403 
-409 NMIIGQTMQAGLPNV
+409 
-424 APNPGG
+424 
-430 VPPAPGTP
+430 
-438 TGLVKGAA
+438 
-446 NTVTQSLPRT
+446 
-456 PAATTS
+456 
-462 GIRATLTPT
+462 
-471 VLAPRQPPQNP
+471 
-482 TNIQNFQLPPGM
+482 LPPGK

-504 LMIPQH
+504 LIPQQ

-516 AQAHAQSQSQ
+516 AQAHAQPQT
-526 ATMTPRP
+526 TMAPRP
-533 ATPTSASPVQLST
+533 ATPTSAPPVQIST
-546 VQVSSLRNAPG
+546 VQAPG

-564 VAPTTIIKQVSQ
+564 VTPTTIIKQVSQ

-581 QPTTTLQR
+581 QPSATLQR
-589 PPVVQPQIVLGSPAQ
+589 SPGVQPQLVLGGAAQ
-604 TTTLGTASAVQTGT
+604 TASLGTATAVQTGT
-618 PQRTVQG
+618 PQRTVPG
-625 ATATSTV
+625 ATTTSSA

-718 AAFIQQSQHQQPT
+718 AAFIQQSQQQPPPAS
-731 TQPTTALTAVMLS
+731 QATTALTAVVLS
-744 GSVQRTAGKTTA
+744 GSVQRTAGKTAA
-756 TVTST
+756 TVTSA
-761 LQQPVISL
+761 LQPPVLSL

-779 QGQPTQVVIQQ
+779 QGQPTPLVIQQ
-790 SQKPGTLIRPPQVT
+790 PPKPGALIRPPQVT

-810 VALRPPH
+810 VALRQPH
-817 NRIMLTA
+817 NRIMLTT
-824 PQQIQLNPLQTVPVV
+824 PQPVQLSPLQPVPVV
-839 KQTVLPGTKALS
+839 KPAVLPGAKALS
-851 TLSSQAAAAQKN
+851 AVSAQAAAAQKN

-915 TFLLPA
+915 TFLLSA

-934 GITEIHPDVVS
+934 GITELHPDVVS
-945 YVSHATQQRLQTLV
+945 YVSHATQQRLQNLV
-959 EKVSETAQ
+959 EKISETAQ
-967 QKNLS
+967 QKNFS
-972 YKDDERYDQAS
+972 YKDDDRYEQAS

-1064 VESPGAGSGTE
+1064 VDCPGPGSGAE
-1075 GSSTSIAVPG
+1075 GSGSGSVVPG

-1091 TRQFT
+1091 PRQFT

>member
-9 DEVFLNAEVDEKV
+9 DEVFFNSEVDEKV
-22 VSDLVGSLE
+22 VSDLVLLGPAMPGALPGPVPGTPAG
-31 SQLAASGHHRGHH
+31 LAKGA
-44 RPPEGLRAAATAAA
+44 AAAT
-58 GQLLGNHVVSG
+58 
-69 GGGSS
+69 
-74 SPSPGGGGGGGG
+74 P
-86 GGNASAQTGSPGTTT
+86 
-101 TTTTSS
+101 
-107 SSSSSS
+107 
-113 AAATTTANNAA
+113 
-124 AKMGLSGPETTK
+124 
-136 PGAGGVQGSVINHNA
+136 
-151 RSQGST
+151 
-157 LDGAT
+157 
-162 TTSVSTTTNVQGGS
+162 
-176 EAAVTPGTLNQGK
+176 
-189 SVVISTMATALSTRN
+189 
-204 GKIGSTTVQT
+204 
-214 LNGSNVVMNS
+214 
-224 HTSFT
+224 
-229 ATPATANPA
+229 
-238 IVPAVTPLVNNGP
+238 
-251 GNVGKVSTVNALL
+251 
-264 PSASNTVIQTSFLG
+264 
-278 TGVSSASSPSPT
+278 
-290 VISSQQ
+290 
-296 PPGLGTGGPTVAL
+296 
-309 VRPPIHAA
+309 
-317 GPSVAAAT
+317 
-325 QNGSNTVINSTISVG
+325 
-340 SFPAAAVAAATVG
+340 
-353 SGVSLQTS
+353 
-361 LVNSQPGSGVP
+361 
-372 TAPTTQVIKS
+372 
-382 ESPKTIVQ
+382 
-390 TVTQQQTLAAGGQ
+390 
-403 PSTTGG
+403 
-409 NMIIGQTMQAGLPNV
+409 
-424 APNPGG
+424 
-430 VPPAPGTP
+430 
-438 TGLVKGAA
+438 
-446 NTVTQSLPRT
+446 SLPRT
-456 PAATTS
+456 PAATT
-462 GIRATLTPT
+462 GAIRATLTPT
-471 VLAPRQPPQNP
+471 VLAPRLPQPPQNP

-504 LMIPQH
+504 LMIPQQ

-516 AQAHAQSQSQ
+516 AHAQAQPQS
-526 ATMTPRP
+526 TMAPRP
-533 ATPTSASPVQLST
+533 ATPTGAPPVQIST
-546 VQVSSLRNAPG
+546 VQAPG

-564 VAPTTIIKQVSQ
+564 VTPTTIIKQVSQ

-589 PPVVQPQIVLGSPAQ
+589 SPGVQPQLVLGGSAQPAS
-604 TTTLGTASAVQTGT
+604 LGTATAVQTGT
-618 PQRTVQG
+618 PQRTVPG
-625 ATATSTV
+625 ASTTSTA

-640 KKCKNFLSTLIKLA
+640 KKCKSFLSTLIKLA

-668 ELVQNLLD
+668 DLVQNLLD

-718 AAFIQQSQHQQPT
+718 AAFIQQSQQQQPPAS
-731 TQPTTALTAVMLS
+731 QATTALTAVVLS
-744 GSVQRTAGKTTA
+744 SSVQRTAGKTA
-756 TVTST
+756 ASVTSA
-761 LQQPVISL
+761 LQPPVISL

-779 QGQPTQVVIQQ
+779 QAPPTPLVIQQ
-790 SQKPGTLIRPPQVT
+790 PPKPGALIRPPQVT

-810 VALRPPH
+810 VALRQPH
-817 NRIMLTA
+817 NRIMLTT
-824 PQQIQLNPLQTVPVV
+824 PQQIQLNQLQPVPVV
-839 KQTVLPGTKALS
+839 KPTVLPGTKALS
-851 TLSSQAAAAQKN
+851 TVSAQAVAAQKN

-910 SCKDE
+910 SCKDD

-934 GITEIHPDVVS
+934 GITELHPDVVS
-945 YVSHATQQRLQTLV
+945 YVSHATQQRLQNLV
-959 EKVSETAQ
+959 EKISETAQ
-967 QKNLS
+967 QKNFS
-972 YKDDERYDQAS
+972 YKDDDRYEQAS

-1064 VESPGAGSGTE
+1064 VDCAGPGSGAE
-1075 GSSTSIAVPG
+1075 GSGPGTAVPG
-1085 SSGVGT
+1085 GSGVGT
-1091 TRQFT
+1091 PRQFT

>member
-31 SQLAASGHHRGHH
+31 SQLAASGHHHPHH
-44 RPPEGLRAAATAAA
+44 KAQEPLRVA
-58 GQLLGNHVVSG
+58 GGLLGNHVVSS
-69 GGGSS
+69 GSS
-74 SPSPGGGGGGGG
+74 SSNSPSPSPGGGGGGGV
-86 GGNASAQTGSPGTTT
+86 GGNANVQTESPGSRTTGSSS
-101 TTTTSS
+101 TSS
-107 SSSSSS
+107 
-113 AAATTTANNAA
+113 TTATAAAA
-124 AKMGLSGPETTK
+124 AKMGLSGPEITK
-136 PGAGGVQGSVINHNA
+136 PGTGGVQGSVINHNA

-157 LDGAT
+157 LDGTT
-162 TTSVSTTTNVQGGS
+162 TTSSSTTTTVQGGS
-176 EAAVTPGTLNQGK
+176 EAAITPGTLNQGK

-204 GKIGSTTVQT
+204 GKIGTTAVQT

-224 HTSFT
+224 HASFS
-229 ATPATANPA
+229 ATPVTANPTV
-238 IVPAVTPLVNNGP
+238 VPAVAPLVNNGP
-251 GNVGKVSTVNALL
+251 GNIGKVNTVNAVL

-296 PPGLGTGGPTVAL
+296 PPNIGTGGPTVAL
-309 VRPPIHAA
+309 VRPPIHTA
-317 GPSVAAAT
+317 GPSLAAAT
-325 QNGSNTVINSTISVG
+325 QNGSNTVINSTINVG
-340 SFPAAAVAAATVG
+340 GFPTAAVAAATVG
-353 SGVSLQTS
+353 SGVSLQSS
-361 LVNSQPGSGVP
+361 LVNSQPGSGVSA
-372 TAPTTQVIKS
+372 APTTQVIKS

-390 TVTQQQTLAAGGQ
+390 AVTQQQTLAAAGQ

-430 VPPAPGTP
+430 VPPAPPGTP
-438 TGLVKGAA
+438 TGLAKGAA
-446 NTVTQSLPRT
+446 NTVAQSLPRT
-456 PAATTS
+456 ATATTS

-471 VLAPRQPPQNP
+471 VLAPRLPQPSQNP

-494 VLVRSENGQL
+494 VIVRSESGQL

-526 ATMTPRP
+526 TTMSPRP
-533 ATPTSASPVQLST
+533 ATSTSASPVQLST

-604 TTTLGTASAVQTGT
+604 TTALGTATAVQTGT

-625 ATATSTV
+625 ATATSTA

-709 ALRQLTPDS
+709 ALRHLTPDS
-718 AAFIQQSQHQQPT
+718 AAFIQQSQHQQPL

-744 GSVQRTAGKTTA
+744 SSVQRTAGKTTA

-790 SQKPGTLIRPPQVT
+790 SQKQGTLIRPPQVT

-817 NRIMLTA
+817 NRLMLAA

-851 TLSSQAAAAQKN
+851 TLSTQAAIAQKN

-915 TFLLPA
+915 TFLLSTL
-921 PLQRRILEIGKKH
+921 LQRRILEIGKKH

-945 YVSHATQQRLQTLV
+945 YVSHATQQRLQNLV

-967 QKNLS
+967 QRNIS
-972 YKDDERYDQAS
+972 YKDDERYEQAS

-1053 LAAIGPRKKRK
+1053 LAAIGPRRKRK
-1064 VESPGAGSGTE
+1064 VDSPGSGSGTE
-1075 GSSTSIAVPG
+1075 GSSPSVAVPG

>member
-9 DEVFLNAEVDEKV
+9 DEVFFNSEVDEKV

-31 SQLAASGHHRGHH
+31 SQLAASAAHHHH
-44 RPPEGLRAAATAAA
+44 LAPRAPELRAAAA
-58 GQLLGNHVVSG
+58 GALGNHVVSG
-69 GGGSS
+69 SPAGAAGAGPAAPAEGAPAAAPEPPPAGRARPAGGGPRRAGPD
-74 SPSPGGGGGGGG
+74 SPRRPLVPAGPAPAPAKLRPPPE
-86 GGNASAQTGSPGTTT
+86 ASAGPCP
-101 TTTTSS
+101 
-107 SSSSSS
+107 
-113 AAATTTANNAA
+113 AAAAA
-124 AKMGLSGPETTK
+124 AAAGPEPAAAAPPAGPGPGATK
-136 PGAGGVQGSVINHNA
+136 PGPPGPPGP
-151 RSQGST
+151 
-157 LDGAT
+157 GA
-162 TTSVSTTTNVQGGS
+162 
-176 EAAVTPGTLNQGK
+176 A
-189 SVVISTMATALSTRN
+189 
-204 GKIGSTTVQT
+204 QT
-214 LNGSNVVMNS
+214 LNGSAAPP
-224 HTSFT
+224 T
-229 ATPATANPA
+229 APHAA
-238 IVPAVTPLVNNGP
+238 PAVSPVNNGP
-251 GNVGKVSTVNALL
+251 APPPAAGS
-264 PSASNTVIQTSFLG
+264 VIQ
-278 TGVSSASSPSPT
+278 AAPAPAPAAPSPPAAPAPAAPPPPAPPAPAAPAR
-290 VISSQQ
+290 
-296 PPGLGTGGPTVAL
+296 PPGLPAAPA
-309 VRPPIHAA
+309 PPA
-317 GPSVAAAT
+317 
-325 QNGSNTVINSTISVG
+325 
-340 SFPAAAVAAATVG
+340 PAAAQNGAGAA
-353 SGVSLQTS
+353 
-361 LVNSQPGSGVP
+361 P
-372 TAPTTQVIKS
+372 APA
-382 ESPKTIVQ
+382 PAP
-390 TVTQQQTLAAGGQ
+390 AAGGAAGLSGQ
-403 PSTTGG
+403 PGPGAPAQGAKAEPPKTAGPAAAG
-409 NMIIGQTMQAGLPNV
+409 AAAGVLLGPAMQGALPGPAPAASPWTPAGLP
-424 APNPGG
+424 
-430 VPPAPGTP
+430 
-438 TGLVKGAA
+438 KGAA
-446 NTVTQSLPRT
+446 GAATPSLPRT
-456 PAATTS
+456 PSATTG

-471 VLAPRQPPQNP
+471 VLAPRLPQPPQNP

-504 LMIPQH
+504 LMIPQQ

-516 AQAHAQSQSQ
+516 AQAHAQAQPQS
-526 ATMTPRP
+526 TMAPRP
-533 ATPTSASPVQLST
+533 AAPTSAPPVQIST
-546 VQVSSLRNAPG
+546 VQAPG

-564 VAPTTIIKQVSQ
+564 VTPTTIIKQVSQ

-581 QPTTTLQR
+581 QPTATLQR
-589 PPVVQPQIVLGSPAQ
+589 SPGVQPQLVLGGSAQ
-604 TTTLGTASAVQTGT
+604 AASLGTATAVQAGA
-618 PQRTVQG
+618 PQRTVPG
-625 ATATSTV
+625 AASASTA

-718 AAFIQQSQHQQPT
+718 AAFIQQSQQQQPPAS
-731 TQPTTALTAVMLS
+731 QATTALTAVVLS
-744 GSVQRTAGKTTA
+744 GSVQRTAGKTA
-756 TVTST
+756 ASVSSA
-761 LQQPVISL
+761 LQPPVISL
-769 TQPTQVGVGK
+769 TQPTQVGPGK
-779 QGQPTQVVIQQ
+779 QAQSAPLVIQQ
-790 SQKPGTLIRPPQVT
+790 PPKPGALIRPPQVT

-810 VALRPPH
+810 VALRQPH
-817 NRIMLTA
+817 NRIMLTT
-824 PQQIQLNPLQTVPVV
+824 PQQIQLNQLQPVPVV
-839 KQTVLPGTKALS
+839 KPTVLPGTKALP
-851 TLSSQAAAAQKN
+851 TVAAQAAAAQKN

-910 SCKDE
+910 SCKDD

-934 GITEIHPDVVS
+934 GITELHPDVVS
-945 YVSHATQQRLQTLV
+945 YVSHATQQRLQNLV
-959 EKVSETAQ
+959 EKISETAQ
-967 QKNLS
+967 QKNFS
-972 YKDDERYDQAS
+972 YKDDDRYEQAS

-1064 VESPGAGSGTE
+1064 VDCAGPGSGAE
-1075 GSSTSIAVPG
+1075 GSGPGVAVPG
-1085 SSGVGT
+1085 SSGVGAP
-1091 TRQFT
+1091 RQFT

-1127 FLK
+1127 LLK

>member
-9 DEVFLNAEVDEKV
+9 DEVFLNTEVDEKV

-31 SQLAASGHHRGHH
+31 SQLAASGHHHQHH
-44 RPPEGLRAAATAAA
+44 KAQEPLRAA
-58 GQLLGNHVVSG
+58 GGLLGNHVVS
-69 GGGSS
+69 
-74 SPSPGGGGGGGG
+74 
-86 GGNASAQTGSPGTTT
+86 
-101 TTTTSS
+101 SS
-107 SSSSSS
+107 SSSSSPS
-113 AAATTTANNAA
+113 PSPGGVVVGGNANAQTESSSGS
-124 AKMGLSGPETTK
+124 KMGLSAPEITK
-136 PGAGGVQGSVINHNA
+136 AGAGGVQGGVINHNT
-151 RSQGST
+151 RSQTSA

-162 TTSVSTTTNVQGGS
+162 TTSTSTTTAAAGGS
-176 EAAVTPGTLNQGK
+176 EVTAAPGTLSQGK

-204 GKIGSTTVQT
+204 GKIGTTTVQT

-224 HTSFT
+224 HHTGSAAFSG
-229 ATPATANPA
+229 TPVTANPA
-238 IVPAVTPLVNNGP
+238 PAPAVAPLVNNGP
-251 GNVGKVSTVNALL
+251 GSVGKGNAVNAVL
-264 PSASNTVIQTSFLG
+264 PSASNTVIQTSFLN
-278 TGVSSASSPSPT
+278 TAVSSASSSSPT
-290 VISSQQ
+290 VISSQ
-296 PPGLGTGGPTVAL
+296 PPPSVGTGAPTVTLVRPPMHTAGPTVA
-309 VRPPIHAA
+309 AA
-317 GPSVAAAT
+317 AAAT

-340 SFPAAAVAAATVG
+340 SFPAVATATVG

-361 LVNSQPGSGVP
+361 LVNSQSGSSVP
-372 TAPTTQVIKS
+372 AAPATQVIKS

-390 TVTQQQTLAAGGQ
+390 AVSQQQTLATAGQ

-409 NMIIGQTMQAGLPNV
+409 NMIIGQTMQAGLSNV

-430 VPPAPGTP
+430 IPPAAPGTP
-438 TGLVKGAA
+438 TGMAKGTA
-446 NTVTQSLPRT
+446 NTVAQSLPRT
-456 PAATTS
+456 PTPTTS

-471 VLAPRQPPQNP
+471 VLAPRLPQPPQNP

-504 LMIPQH
+504 LMIPQQ

-516 AQAHAQSQSQ
+516 AQAHAQSQPQ
-526 ATMTPRP
+526 NTLTPRP
-533 ATPTSASPVQLST
+533 ATPTSAPPVQIST
-546 VQVSSLRNAPG
+546 VQAPG

-564 VAPTTIIKQVSQ
+564 VTPTTIIKQVSQ

-589 PPVVQPQIVLGSPAQ
+589 PPVVQPQIVLGGTAQ
-604 TTTLGTASAVQTGT
+604 TTTLGTATAVQTGT

-625 ATATSTV
+625 TTATSTA

-676 GKIEAEDFTSRLY
+676 GKIEPEDFTSRLY

-718 AAFIQQSQHQQPT
+718 AAFIQQSQQQQPT
-731 TQPTTALTAVMLS
+731 TQATIATIPSAAAVLLS
-744 GSVQRTAGKTTA
+744 SSVQRTAGKATA

-769 TQPTQVGVGK
+769 TQPTQVGVSK
-779 QGQPTQVVIQQ
+779 QGQSTPLVIQQ
-790 SQKPGTLIRPPQVT
+790 SQKAGALIRPPQVT

-810 VALRPPH
+810 VALRQPH
-817 NRIMLTA
+817 SRIMLTT
-824 PQQIQLNPLQTVPVV
+824 PQIQLNQLQTVPVV
-839 KQTVLPGTKALS
+839 KPAVLPGNKAIATVS
-851 TLSSQAAAAQKN
+851 TQVAAAQKN

-915 TFLLPA
+915 TFLFPA

-945 YVSHATQQRLQTLV
+945 YVSHATQQRLQNLV
-959 EKVSETAQ
+959 EKLSETAQ
-967 QKNLS
+967 QRNIS
-972 YKDDERYDQAS
+972 YKDDERYEQAS

-1064 VESPGAGSGTE
+1064 VDSPGSGSGTE
-1075 GSSTSIAVPG
+1075 GSGSSAAVPG